1 MPRTLRTERL
11 HILLTNEEREIFS
24 AQAEAAGE
32 SLGAWLRRAG
42 RERAL
47 RDEGRRIGLLPQRR
61 VK

>member
-1 MPRTLRTERL
+1 MPRDLRTDRL
-11 HILLTNEEREIFS
+11 HILLTDEERTVFT

-47 RDEGRRIGLLPQRR
+47 RDEGRRIGLQRA
-61 VK
+61 K